1 MLVTLVIIIVVLIA
15 AVLAYAGTR
24 PNSFRI
30 ERSTSI
36 KAAPAT
42 VYALIEDFHRWGG
55 WSPWEKL
62 DPALNRSF
70 SGSPSGKGSIYEW
83 QGNKKVGKGRM
94 EIKEA
99 VAPSRVKIQ
108 LDFFQPFEAHN
119 TAEFILTPRGDSTD
133 VTWAMYGPSPFIAKL
148 MGLVMSM
155 DKMVGKDFEK
165 GLAAMKSEAEQRLLP

>member
-1 MLVTLVIIIVVLIA
+1 MFTTVAVILVVVVVAI
-15 AVLAYAGTR
+15 LAYAAMQ

-36 KAAPAT
+36 KAAPDK
-42 VYALIEDFHRWGG
+42 VYALIEDFHRWNL

-62 DPALNRSF
+62 DPALSRSF
-70 SGSPSGKGSIYEW
+70 SGNDHGVGAVYAWE
-83 QGNKKVGKGRM
+83 GNRKVGKGRM

-99 VAPSRVKIQ
+99 SPPRRLVIQ

-133 VTWAMYGPSPFIAKL
+133 VTWAMHGASPFMVKL
-148 MGLVMSM
+148 MGLAFSM

-165 GLAAMKSEAEQRLLP
+165 GLAAMKAQAEGS

>member
-15 AVLAYAGTR
+15 AVLAYAGMR

-133 VTWAMYGPSPFIAKL
+133 VTWAMYGPSPFMAKL
-148 MGLVMSM
+148 MGLVMNM
-155 DKMVGKDFEK
+155 DKMVGRDFER

>member
-1 MLVTLVIIIVVLIA
+1 MLATIAIIIVVLIIA
-15 AVLAYAGTR
+15 ILAYAATR

-42 VYALIEDFHRWGG
+42 VYALIEDFHRWSA

-70 SGSPSGKGSIYEW
+70 SGSQSGKGAIYEW

-99 VAPSRVKIQ
+99 VVPSRLNIQ

-119 TAEFILTPRGDSTD
+119 TAEFTLTPRGDSTD
-133 VTWAMYGPSPFIAKL
+133 VTWAMFGPSPFIAKL
-148 MGLVMSM
+148 MGLAMNM

-165 GLAAMKSEAEQRLLP
+165 GLAAMKARAEEA